1 MNPNDRMVEIRL
13 PRKQVCRLLLMLSA
27 LAHSDDPENI
37 RITWRKIHDKVR
49 DDLAAH
55 DKKWG
60 DYNAV

>member
-1 MNPNDRMVEIRL
+1 MNPNDRMVTITMK
-13 PRKQVCRLLLMLSA
+13 RKYVCRLLLMLSA

-37 RITWRKIHDKVR
+37 RITWRQIHDKVR

-60 DYNAV
+60 DSNAI